1 VQHGLCCST
10 MITNFGTGSTERQ
23 TGVLLQNVKVLRA
36 FALTTT
42 KTCYD
47 SRPPGEDRTW
57 RPLNAKDIRHF
68 TAKFVKSRLQR
79 LHGLEHQVRV
89 FKYALRYARR
99 SLFYHILFLWSFRES
114 FRMSDSSYIL
124 DLILNPNRSQGLV

>member
-1 VQHGLCCST
+1 MQHGLCCSNMT
-10 MITNFGTGSTERQ
+10 TNCGTGSTERQ

-36 FALTTT
+36 SARITT
-42 KTCYD
+42 KTCYG
-47 SRPPGEDRTW
+47 SRSPGENRNSC
-57 RPLNAKDIRHF
+57 PLNAKDIRHF

-89 FKYALRYARR
+89 VKHALRYARL

-114 FRMSDSSYIL
+114 FRLSDSSCI
-124 DLILNPNRSQGLV
+124 